1 MMYYVIPI
9 AVIILCLGGISII
22 VVRKFAQLTLIDT
35 ESIPKEKNLARKKE
49 IIDERV
55 RRTAEEW
62 SKGALKVVSPAAVS
76 ARDSFRRF
84 FKRLL
89 TIDRQFAIAKP
100 VDPDK
105 GHNRA
110 EKVRA
115 EAKKLID
122 ENKFGEAEKKLI
134 SVLAFDELNDGVY
147 RDLGNLYTRIKRYDR
162 ARDTFAFLVKILIKR
177 SCGQQVSESKGVPVP
192 RFEAFADDCP
202 AGHEAHADIAKQ
214 YVNFGLASQGAED
227 FASARA
233 GFDHAASF
241 EPGNP
246 KHLDLLVEA
255 CIMDGVKDRALAAWE
270 RLREANPE
278 NKKLDSLRKK
288 IEKME
293 VEEREDA

>member
-1 MMYYVIPI
+1 MLFYVLPL
-9 AVIILCLGGISII
+9 AVIIISLGVIALI
-22 VVRKFAQLTLIDT
+22 VVRKFPQLSLIDT
-35 ESIPKEKNLARKKE
+35 EAIPKEKNIARKKE

-55 RRTAEEW
+55 RRAAEQW
-62 SKGALKVVSPAAVS
+62 SKGALKAVSPAAVS
-76 ARDSFRRF
+76 VRDSFRRF

-89 TIDRQFAIAKP
+89 TMDRQFAMSKP

-105 GHNRA
+105 GHDRA

-115 EAKKLID
+115 EAKRLVD

-147 RDLGNLYTRIKRYDR
+147 RDLGDLYMRIKRYDR
-162 ARDTFAFLVKILIKR
+162 ARDTYAFLVKVLIKR
-177 SCGQQVSESKGVPVP
+177 KCGQQASESKGVPVP
-192 RFEAFADDCP
+192 RFEAFAEDCP
-202 AGHEAHADIAKQ
+202 AGKEAHADIAKQ
-214 YVNFGLASQGAED
+214 YVNFGLASQGVED

-255 CIMDGVKDRALAAWE
+255 CIMDEVKDRALAAWE
-270 RLREANPE
+270 RLREVNPD
-278 NKKLDSLRKK
+278 NKKLNPLRKK
-288 IEKME
+288 IEKMGA
-293 VEEREDA
+293 EEKEGA

>member
-1 MMYYVIPI
+1 MLYYVLPM
-9 AVIILCLGGISII
+9 AVIILSLGAIAMI
-22 VVRKFAQLTLIDT
+22 VARKLPQLTLIDT
-35 ESIPKEKNLARKKE
+35 ESIPKEQNLARKKQ
-49 IIDERV
+49 IMDERV
-55 RRTAEEW
+55 RRAAEDW
-62 SKGALKVVSPAAVS
+62 SKGALKAVTPVAVG
-76 ARDSFRRF
+76 ARDSFRRL

-89 TIDRQFAIAKP
+89 TIDRQFAISKP

-105 GHNRA
+105 GHDRA

-147 RDLGNLYTRIKRYDR
+147 RDLGDLYTRIKRHDR
-162 ARDTFAFLVKILIKR
+162 ARDTYAFLVKVLIKR
-177 SCGQQVSESKGVPVP
+177 SCGQQTADSKGVPVP
-192 RFEAFADDCP
+192 RFEAFSEDCP
-202 AGHEAHADIAKQ
+202 AGSEAHADIAKQ
-214 YVNFGLASQGAED
+214 YDNFGLASQSAED

-233 GFDHAASF
+233 GFEHAASF

-270 RLREANPE
+270 RLREVNPD
-278 NKKLDSLRKK
+278 NKKLNPLRKR

-293 VEEREDA
+293 GEEKDEA